1 MTISLI
7 PLEQDPYK
15 SYRVTLDGESYDVV
29 VQYNQRLINQT
40 STNKNHPPLS
50 ADSFTIS
57 IALTGRDPILKT
69 ALKTNRDILGPYKY
83 REGCPQ
89 GSMVLRDTAAD
100 ANLVDGKLYAPE
112 RVSYDGI
119 GTRFLL
125 LYESAE

>member
-40 STNKNHPPLS
+40 STNKNFLPES

-57 IALTGRDPILKT
+57 VALTGSDPILKT
-69 ALKTNRDILGPYKY
+69 SLKTNRDILGPYKY

-89 GSMVLRDTAAD
+89 GTLILRDTAAD

-112 RVSYDGI
+112 RVSYEGI

-125 LYESAE
+125 LYESEE